1 MKVSQYSFYLLICWI
16 SSLSGFGQKPKSKPT
31 SKPITLKVMTFN
43 IHHGENNLGKTN
55 LTRVV
60 ELLKQHK
67 PDFVAL
73 QEIDSGVVRSGK
85 LNQMR
90 IMSLLSG
97 YHEAF
102 AKAIDLQGG
111 KYGLGILSKHPI
123 ESVQQLKLPNPES
136 TEPRLL
142 MCALIPLSDSK
153 YIRFCNTHL
162 DHRSAIN
169 RGLQAAVIN
178 ENLQNSLY
186 PVILGGDFN
195 ATADDHTLEAL
206 TKYWNDAGA
215 NSEVATYPGNGK
227 RIDYFWTHQSS
238 AFKVLDYQV
247 LNEPDTSDHQP
258 VIVTYS
264 LGK

>member
-1 MKVSQYSFYLLICWI
+1 
-16 SSLSGFGQKPKSKPT
+16 
-31 SKPITLKVMTFN
+31 MTFN

-67 PDFVAL
+67 PDLVAL

-90 IMSLLSG
+90 ILSLLTD
-97 YHEAF
+97 YHVAF
-102 AKAIDLQGG
+102 EKAIDLQGG
-111 KYGLGILSKHPI
+111 KYGLGILSKRPI
-123 ESVQQLKLPNPES
+123 EHVQKLKLPNVDS
-136 TEPRLL
+136 TEQRIL
-142 MCALIPLSDSK
+142 MCALVPFSDSK
-153 YIRFCNTHL
+153 YVRFCNTHL
-162 DHRSAIN
+162 DYRSPLN

-178 ENLQNSLY
+178 EYLQNSLY

-206 TKYWNDAGA
+206 TKYWNDAGVK
-215 NSEVATYPGNGK
+215 SEIATYPENGK
-227 RIDYFWTHQSS
+227 RIDYFWTHQTST
-238 AFKVLDYQV
+238 FKVLDYQV

-258 VIVTYS
+258 VIVTYA

>member
-1 MKVSQYSFYLLICWI
+1 VKVFKYSFYLAI
-16 SSLSGFGQKPKSKPT
+16 SCLHGLWAYGQKPKPKAAKAAT
-31 SKPITLKVMTFN
+31 FKVMTFN
-43 IHHGENNLGKTN
+43 IHHGENNVGKTN
-55 LTRVV
+55 LNRVV
-60 ELLKQHK
+60 ELLKQHQ

-90 IMSLLSG
+90 ILSLLSG
-97 YHEAF
+97 YNEAF

-123 ESVQQLKLPNPES
+123 ESVQQLKLPNPDA

-142 MCALIPLSDSK
+142 MCAMIPLSDSK
-153 YIRFCNTHL
+153 YIRFCTTHL
-162 DHRSAIN
+162 DHRSALN

-195 ATADDHTLEAL
+195 APPGDHTLEAL

-215 NSEVATYPGNGK
+215 NSETATYPGNGK

-238 AFKVLDYQV
+238 AFKVIDYQV
-247 LNEPDTSDHQP
+247 LNEPETSDHQP
-258 VIVTYS
+258 VVVTYS

>member
-1 MKVSQYSFYLLICWI
+1 MKVFNYSFYLMICWI
-16 SSLSGFGQKPKSKPT
+16 SGFTANGQKSKPAPT
-31 SKPITLKVMTFN
+31 VFKVMTFN

-55 LTRVV
+55 LNRVV
-60 ELLKQHK
+60 ELLKLHK

-90 IMSLLSG
+90 ILSLLSG

-102 AKAIDLQGG
+102 AKSIDFQGG
-111 KYGLGILSKHPI
+111 KYGLGILSKYPI
-123 ESVQQLKLPNPES
+123 ESVQRLKLPNPDS
-136 TEPRLL
+136 TESRQL

-162 DHRSAIN
+162 DHRSALN

-195 ATADDHTLEAL
+195 APPGDHTLEAL
-206 TKYWNDAGA
+206 TKYWKDAGI
-215 NSEVATYPGNGK
+215 NSDIATYPGNGK
-227 RIDYFWTHQSS
+227 RIDYFWTHPSS
-238 AFKVLDYQV
+238 GFKTTNYQV